1 MGAKTKAP
9 STSNMEPLKP
19 EFLTGRHD
27 DRAGISSSGPVY
39 NQGVRI
45 PILAFEWTLRRLLIA
60 LLLSSLAE
68 APIQAGTQENKS
80 RKSPPPAQL
89 KEEAEDYFQRWM
101 NEDVVYVISKE
112 ERAVFE
118 SLTTPEEKEQFIEQF
133 WFQRDPD
140 PRSVANEFKEEHYRR
155 IAYANERFASGFPG
169 WMNDRGRIYII
180 HGPPD
185 EIEAHPSGGRYDRP
199 LQEGGGTTVAHP
211 FEVWRY
217 RHIEGLGSD
226 VILEF
231 VDPSWSGEYR
241 LALNPDEKDAL
252 LNVAGAGNTI
262 AEMIQRDESLEG
274 TTFTSPGNANLR
286 SFRSRDTAYDRYE
299 TFTKIRHAKPLKHR
313 DLKRLVEID
322 VTYQDL
328 PFAHRVDYF
337 GLDETRA
344 LVPVSVEIHDRE
356 LTFGEE
362 EHGRRAR
369 MAVYGMVTN
378 LSNRIVD
385 EFEADLVSDY
395 RARTARSVYQRVL
408 VLERK
413 GRYKLDLIIKDLNS
427 GRVGVRRLVLIPPP
441 HQAELSVSSI
451 LLSNRITRLESAPD
465 RNAMFVLGDL
475 HIRPSLDKVF
485 RPSENLNFY
494 LQVYNVALDQTAMR
508 PSLRVA
514 YRVAKGGHP
523 VAQVIDIMGK
533 SIQYLSEQR
542 VVLVLPISLQSFE
555 PGSYEITVTVKDLI
569 QEREVRVSEAFELA
583 AEAGG

>member
-1 MGAKTKAP
+1 MKTSRDLKWGAKAMAP
-9 STSNMEPLKP
+9 SCQ
-19 EFLTGRHD
+19 
-27 DRAGISSSGPVY
+27 IW
-39 NQGVRI
+39 I
-45 PILAFEWTLRRLLIA
+45 LRRLLIA
-60 LLLSSLAE
+60 LLLSGLLKV
-68 APIQAGTQENKS
+68 PIQAGAQENKS
-80 RKSPPPAQL
+80 GKSPPQAQL
-89 KEEAEDYFQRWM
+89 KEEAEDYFQRWLD
-101 NEDVVYVISKE
+101 EDVVYVISKQ

-118 SLTTPEEKEQFIEQF
+118 SLTAPEEKEQFIEQF

-140 PRSVANEFKEEHYRR
+140 PRSAANEFKEEHYRR

-185 EIEAHPSGGRYDRP
+185 EIEAHPSGGRYERP
-199 LQEGGGTTVAHP
+199 LEEGGGTTVAHP

-217 RHIEGLGSD
+217 RFVEGLGSD

-231 VDPSWSGEYR
+231 VDSSWSGEYR

-286 SFRSRDTAYDRYE
+286 SFRSRDTAFDRYE

-328 PFAHRVDYF
+328 PFSHRVDYF
-337 GLDETRA
+337 GLDETRS

-369 MAVYGMVTN
+369 MAVYGIVTN

-413 GRYKLDLIIKDLNS
+413 GRYKLDLIIKDLIS

-441 HQAELSVSSI
+441 HRSELSISSI
-451 LLSNRITRLESAPD
+451 LLSNRITRLESAPE
-465 RNAMFVLGDL
+465 RHAMFVLGDL

-514 YRVAKGGHP
+514 YRVANDGHP
-523 VAQVIDIMGK
+523 VAQFIDIIGK
-533 SIQYLSEQR
+533 SMQYLSEQR

-569 QEREVRVSEAFELA
+569 QEKEVRVSESFEVA
-583 AEAGG
+583 AGAGR